1 MNQAVKLIALTTA
14 VPRYIL
20 YQDEVAGAVGRKIE
34 GEGAVP
40 ISGERLNS
48 NPLAEARKEIREGE

>member
-1 MNQAVKLIALTTA
+1 LSQAAKLIALTTA

-40 ISGERLNS
+40 ISGERLSS
-48 NPLAEARKEIREGE
+48 NPSGESPKRNTKGE